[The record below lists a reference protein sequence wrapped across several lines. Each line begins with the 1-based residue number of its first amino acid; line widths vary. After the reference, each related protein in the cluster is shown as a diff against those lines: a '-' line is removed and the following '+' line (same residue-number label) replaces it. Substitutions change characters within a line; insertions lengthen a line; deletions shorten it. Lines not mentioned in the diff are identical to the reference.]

1 MATSI
6 SFVSNQS
13 INMEMIDF
21 FKTIVLLLESI
32 DRKMTELFG
41 SKSPA
46 DQLVMDEF
54 DVDKLFTR
62 MMVVAKLGISERTYS
77 RWVKD
82 RVLVPIEVGN
92 KHFYREDGLRDAL
105 QKSIKKGHL

>member
-1 MATSI
+1 
-6 SFVSNQS
+6 
-13 INMEMIDF
+13 MEMIEF

-32 DRKMTELFG
+32 DKKMTGIFG
-41 SKSPA
+41 SESPA
-46 DQLVMDEF
+46 EQLAMEEF

-77 RWVKD
+77 RWVKGG
-82 RVLVPIEVGN
+82 VLVPIEVGN

-105 QKSIKKGHL
+105 RKSINKGLI